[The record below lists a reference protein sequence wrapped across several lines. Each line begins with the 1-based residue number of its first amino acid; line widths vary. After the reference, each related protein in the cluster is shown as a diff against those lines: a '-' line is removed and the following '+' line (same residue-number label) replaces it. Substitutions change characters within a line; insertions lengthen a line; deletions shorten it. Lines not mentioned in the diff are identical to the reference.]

1 MGASGQEVV
10 RAGPELA
17 CAGLSDDEV
26 LQERSDPGD
35 AGFLLI
41 KEFILGYHSKETKLF
56 TINPYDGTLYE
67 LNSLTRTQDAMASDD
82 QDATL
87 EQPKMKDPLVGG
99 VETSLC

>member
-35 AGFLLI
+35 AGF
-41 KEFILGYHSKETKLF
+41 FV
-56 TINPYDGTLYE
+56 N
-67 LNSLTRTQDAMASDD
+67 
-82 QDATL
+82 
-87 EQPKMKDPLVGG
+87 
-99 VETSLC
+99 